1 VDSSGL
7 SAVRRHLVPHVVNR
21 EITERP
27 LSKEESYR
35 QIEALIDEMLRE
47 LAVVDPEEVT
57 AVQWWV
63 PTR

>member
-1 VDSSGL
+1 MQT
-7 SAVRRHLVPHVVNR
+7 N
-21 EITERP
+21 ERP
-27 LSKEESYR
+27 LSEEESYQR
-35 QIEALIDEMLRE
+35 IEALIDEMLRE